1 MFKCYFRI
9 EPKETGKIDDDEQ
22 EVAYFFLATLAVRFV
37 EGHAQLG
44 DLLAQLGEDAFDGF
58 PIKAH
63 LSGAPGQLVC
73 LHERGEASG
82 DAIEDRGNQLHW
94 RGGFLLLFRLQLR
107 PVFQD
112 LFGSV
117 GFDRAENVRV
127 PANHLV
133 VDAGDYVR
141 DVETSCFPGD
151 IGVEED
157 LEEQV
162 TEFFGQFFGVTLFD
176 GIQDLVGL
184 LDQEGLERVVG
195 LFAVPRATA
204 GGAKAGLERD

>member
-1 MFKCYFRI
+1 MFKCYFRV

-22 EVAYFFLATLAVRFV
+22 EVAYFFLATLAVRLV

-44 DLLAQLGEDAFDGF
+44 GLLAQLGEDAFDGL
-58 PIKAH
+58 PVKAY

-162 TEFFGQFFGVTLFD
+162 TEFFG
-176 GIQDLVGL
+176 
-184 LDQEGLERVVG
+184 
-195 LFAVPRATA
+195 
-204 GGAKAGLERD
+204 